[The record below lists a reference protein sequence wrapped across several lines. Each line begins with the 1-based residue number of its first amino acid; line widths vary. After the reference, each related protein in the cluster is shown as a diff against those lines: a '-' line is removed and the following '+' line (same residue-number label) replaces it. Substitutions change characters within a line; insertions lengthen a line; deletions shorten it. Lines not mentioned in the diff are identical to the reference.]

1 MRFFTWQFIFIIFS
15 FSSAKAQV
23 SLENVGGL
31 PTKEIYNLH
40 VDQKGYLWIA
50 HSLGISRYDGLNFI
64 HFTNPALASLQMTD
78 IVEDRQGRIWCHN
91 FSGQI
96 LYIEQGKLKF
106 LESYDYK
113 KENQLPRMAL
123 CGDELV
129 VTSQTGLFVF
139 STITLTVCI
148 LCILSDKIL
157 ASSMFDVQNCVFV
170 KD

>member
-1 MRFFTWQFIFIIFS
+1 MRFCICQFIFMFFC
-15 FSSAKAQV
+15 FSSVKAQV
-23 SLENVGGL
+23 SLENVDGL

-40 VDQKGYLWIA
+40 VDKKGYLWIA

-106 LESYDYK
+106 LGPYDYK
-113 KENQLPRMAL
+113 KENQFPSMAL
-123 CGDELV
+123 CDDE
-129 VTSQTGLFVF
+129 
-139 STITLTVCI
+139 
-148 LCILSDKIL
+148 
-157 ASSMFDVQNCVFV
+157 
-170 KD
+170 